1 MVELKPIFRK
11 AYWSLAAGGLLYVL
25 CILSLTFPEVQRS
38 YVSSSPRAYLQSELI

>member
-25 CILSLTFPEVQRS
+25 FVCSLTFPEVQRL
-38 YVSSSPRAYLQSELI
+38 YEYYCPVKRAS